1 MVRAMISES
10 IRAVIS
16 QSLIKKIEGG
26 RIAAYEIMLGTA
38 AIKNL
43 IREDKVP
50 QMYSTIQISNKQ
62 GMQTL
67 DQHLLRL
74 VNQGLI
80 DLSEAKKYATNKNT
94 FTEA

>member
-1 MVRAMISES
+1 
-10 IRAVIS
+10 
-16 QSLIKKIEGG
+16 
-26 RIAAYEIMLGTA
+26 MLGTP
-38 AIKNL
+38 AIRNL

-67 DQHLLRL
+67 EQHLLQM

-80 DLSEAKKYATNKNT
+80 DLTEARKYAINKNL
-94 FTEA
+94 FAEE